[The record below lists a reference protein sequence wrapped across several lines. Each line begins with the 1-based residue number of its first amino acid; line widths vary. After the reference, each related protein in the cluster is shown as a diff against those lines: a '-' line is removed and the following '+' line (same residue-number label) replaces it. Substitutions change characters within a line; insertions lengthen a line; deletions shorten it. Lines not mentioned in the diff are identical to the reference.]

1 MHMYIYISVYI
12 YHKNRHSGSFIE
24 FLKKCSSNVKIHISM
39 MWVKQQSN
47 CLCREIL
54 LSNMHWFA
62 DFFNFERL
70 VTLRRKLA
78 SGHSFFFRTLKLPL
92 TVIWL
97 SQKRVIPCVNI
108 FAPEIW
114 ARLRAKSKISHG
126 LHEYG
131 NSCFFLAYNNI
142 QDVFQNIF

>member
-1 MHMYIYISVYI
+1 
-12 YHKNRHSGSFIE
+12 
-24 FLKKCSSNVKIHISM
+24 M

-78 SGHSFFFRTLKLPL
+78 SGHSLIFFSYPQIAVNSYL
-92 TVIWL
+92 
-97 SQKRVIPCVNI
+97 VIPKKGDTVRKYIC
-108 FAPEIW
+108 
-114 ARLRAKSKISHG
+114 ARDLRAIMSEKRNFSWITR
-126 LHEYG
+126 
-131 NSCFFLAYNNI
+131 
-142 QDVFQNIF
+142 VR